1 MRVKKQ
7 LTYKSEKIYIVS
19 VTFNICQLTFLSFIK
34 AVNKGMHKLWE
45 VFEKRLISVL

>member
-7 LTYKSEKIYIVS
+7 LTYKSEKITVS